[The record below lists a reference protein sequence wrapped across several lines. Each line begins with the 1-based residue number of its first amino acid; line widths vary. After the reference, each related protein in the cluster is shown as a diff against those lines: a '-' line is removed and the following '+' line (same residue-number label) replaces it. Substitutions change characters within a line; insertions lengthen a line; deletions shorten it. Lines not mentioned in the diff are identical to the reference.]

1 MALLLTG
8 FGLVSGP
15 AAYARGAPDSLAD
28 LAEKL
33 LPAVVN
39 ITTTTKIT
47 DANRG
52 DPNLEEL
59 FRQFFDRQK
68 RGQGGQG
75 QGDQGQGDPG
85 QGGGSD
91 QGDGS
96 GGPPQVVTSLG
107 SGF

>member
-1 MALLLTG
+1 MTYRSLARFALASLLTALLLTG
-8 FGLVSGP
+8 FGLASGP
-15 AAYARGAPDSLAD
+15 AAYARSAPDSFAD

-68 RGQGGQG
+68 RG
-75 QGDQGQGDPG
+75 
-85 QGGGSD
+85 
-91 QGDGS
+91 
-96 GGPPQVVTSLG
+96 
-107 SGF
+107 